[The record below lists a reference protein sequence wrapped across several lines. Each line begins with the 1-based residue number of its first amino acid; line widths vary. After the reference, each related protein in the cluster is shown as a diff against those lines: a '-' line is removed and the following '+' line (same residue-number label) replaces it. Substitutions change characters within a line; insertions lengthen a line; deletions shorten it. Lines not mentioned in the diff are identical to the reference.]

1 MCSINDR
8 LSEVVQEPTASNSS
22 TMNKGDSK
30 RPATHC
36 QAVSNRRT
44 CSTQYHLH
52 CCRYSRSERRISYGL
67 LVLCLVLSICIL
79 PTVFGSPQSSYSH
92 HSHHSHG
99 HHHQAV
105 SHGGGGG
112 GVGGSSATSAHHSGS
127 GSVPSSQQYGGSSAR
142 SSGSGGSGL
151 GVYIIRA
158 PESTI
163 APPDDEVLFEC
174 ELNLVPEQLDWRFRA
189 QGTAGQRKDYVLIQN
204 NHHGYN
210 ATIVDGRYKLRVSVS
225 ESTIGEY
232 QCVAWFGASAIASI
246 PARLTLATIGLEAE
260 GVPGRHDRVPTTM
273 RRIQPQQHFKVFPGN
288 SIIIDCGDI
297 VSNPP
302 PIWSYYKDGM
312 TIYPNVTQLQTGR
325 RLILAS
331 LTQRD
336 TGTYWC
342 SAVNSI
348 TGSEVILPQR
358 TTVTVDYVPRSA
370 PRAFTQPQNVS
381 VLPGDT
387 ALLECPGVGNPVP
400 VPAWSRA
407 NGIPL
412 NVRARI
418 QDYGLQ
424 LTNVHPEDEGQ
435 YLCRLQNGI
444 DPLLSH
450 SVWLTVLEPPRI
462 VAPPRSTLTN
472 ESDSLELECIARGSP
487 HPDIYWMINGD
498 YTKWDNLI
506 RTNGTRLII
515 QSVEKRHAGIV
526 QCFARNSVGEA
537 SEGNLLQVI
546 PKQIPGG
553 VGTTPLGSVP
563 SSPKSGGDHS
573 PKRKGGKKH
582 KNRNSFQSE
591 WSGCSGGNFSRLG
604 GPRLRPLQ
612 RGWLGR
618 RQLRAMDSSKL
629 PSGGSSLSNSF
640 RISLNHGTLEAVLN
654 SDNGECFVEMFII
667 TVDEVMIIVMIPP
680 SRPNITRLSDES
692 VMVRWSVPSSDGL
705 PIQFFKVQYRM
716 LGDPT
721 KNIAR
726 TQWMTE
732 NEDIPPYTRS
742 YEVNNLKS
750 DHLYRFRIVAVY
762 SNNDNK
768 EGAASGKFHLQ
779 RGSQLG
785 LTKNHLLAPTLTR
798 IEPVSQHA
806 VVLQWQF
813 PQHLP
818 HPIDGFYAYY
828 RPATTAGEYS
838 KATVDSS
845 TARHFKIDHLEPGTA
860 YEFKLQSFTAS
871 AASDF
876 SAILTGRTL
885 KPPTQPPTVPTV
897 IAAAEGPDG
906 SQVVPVNYLLV
917 IGCVLIVSVLI
928 VLFLCCCFS
937 RRKKRGHGADEADA
951 KVHIPV
957 DQNGFAG
964 AVSNGGPRV
973 AHHKTRTNGMN
984 GRMNIT
990 PNPLAQDGDKN
1001 RTVMELRFL
1010 PNTLVEGDQQQQ
1022 QHPAARTAPNPIEGG
1037 WRRKKR
1043 NATMDVPKQNGEPDD
1058 GGDGSDEGD
1067 DTTNQAAATVA
1078 ATATISREPATN
1090 NNHQSIPNQQQ
1101 QHHLQQQQQHIGGL
1115 SPLHHPSAATVAMNS
1130 CGIPQT
1136 QQQQQQQQQ
1145 EQLML
1150 ASMPHRRTLER
1161 TAVRPIPNGATI
1173 AYGVDPKLMLDGGQP
1188 TVVVPDCRQS
1198 SIRRTRRGSGSVPGS
1213 PRIGRGPSN
1222 EFLQQQQQQQQQQ
1235 GVTVAR
1241 SPMPMRATGMKRS
1254 AATRLGR
1261 AENMS
1266 SGSLNSIETDGA
1278 TTLSRNGSRKRR
1290 KRAFKLLYLVRRR
1303 MRKPRSVGLP
1313 QQDSEHH
1320 CHKQAFYERANG
1332 YRLIS

>member
-1 MCSINDR
+1 MEERQCGTPPRQRAGNRSTPSHHSVGRCRPRGCHRFQRIA
-8 LSEVVQEPTASNSS
+8 AS
-22 TMNKGDSK
+22 
-30 RPATHC
+30 
-36 QAVSNRRT
+36 
-44 CSTQYHLH
+44 
-52 CCRYSRSERRISYGL
+52 
-67 LVLCLVLSICIL
+67 LVLCLALSSQL
-79 PTVFGSPQSSYSH
+79 FPPTVASPFPQSSNGATH
-92 HSHHSHG
+92 HTHHHNHHQ
-99 HHHQAV
+99 HHHQQSVQHTQV
-105 SHGGGGG
+105 SGASGSSGHQHGGG
-112 GVGGSSATSAHHSGS
+112 SSS
-127 GSVPSSQQYGGSSAR
+127 R
-142 SSGSGGSGL
+142 SSGGSGSGL
-151 GVYIIRA
+151 GVYMIRS

-163 APPDDEVLFEC
+163 APADDEVLFEC
-174 ELNLVPEQLDWRFRA
+174 ELNLVPERLDWRFRA
-189 QGTAGQRKDYVLIQN
+189 QGTPGVRKDYVYIGKNQA
-204 NHHGYN
+204 GYN
-210 ATIVDGRYKLRVSVS
+210 VSTVDSRYKLRVSVS
-225 ESTIGEY
+225 GATIGEY

-246 PARLTLATIGLEAE
+246 PARLTLATIGLEADQPPAT
-260 GVPGRHDRVPTTM
+260 GGGRHDRVPTMM
-273 RRIQPQQHFKVFPGN
+273 RRVLPPMPQQQHFKVFPGN

-302 PIWSYYKDGM
+302 PIWSYYKDGI
-312 TIYPNVTQLQTGR
+312 TIYPNVTQIQTGR
-325 RLILAS
+325 RLILPT

-336 TGTYWC
+336 SGTYWC

-348 TGSEVILPQR
+348 TGSEVILPQK
-358 TTVTVDYVPRSA
+358 TTIDVDYVARSA

-381 VLPGDT
+381 VQPGDT
-387 ALLECPGVGNPVP
+387 ALLECPGVANPVP
-400 VPAWSRA
+400 IPSWTRA

-412 NVRARI
+412 NSRARI

-424 LTNVHPEDEGQ
+424 ISNVHPEDEGQ

-444 DPLLSH
+444 EPPLMH
-450 SVWLTVLEPPRI
+450 SVWLTVQEPPRI
-462 VAPPRSTLTN
+462 IAPPRSTLTN
-472 ESDSLELECIARGSP
+472 ESDSLELECVARGSP
-487 HPDIYWMINGD
+487 RPDIYWMLNGD
-498 YTKWDNLI
+498 YAKWDSLI
-506 RTNGTRLII
+506 RANGTRMII

-526 QCFARNSVGEA
+526 QCFARNEVGEA

-553 VGTTPLGSVP
+553 TGTVPLGSVP
-563 SSPKSGGDHS
+563 SGAKVGGDHS
-573 PKRKGGKKH
+573 AKRKGGKKH
-582 KNRNSFQSE
+582 KH
-591 WSGCSGGNFSRLG
+591 L
-604 GPRLRPLQ
+604 
-612 RGWLGR
+612 
-618 RQLRAMDSSKL
+618 
-629 PSGGSSLSNSF
+629 
-640 RISLNHGTLEAVLN
+640 
-654 SDNGECFVEMFII
+654 
-667 TVDEVMIIVMIPP
+667 VMIPP

-798 IEPVSQHA
+798 IESMSQHA
-806 VVLQWQF
+806 VVLHWQF
-813 PQHLP
+813 PLHLP

-845 TARHFKIDHLEPGTA
+845 TARHFKVDHLEPGTA

-885 KPPTQPPTVPTV
+885 KPPTPPPTVPTV
-897 IAAAEGPDG
+897 IAAAEGADG
-906 SQVVPVNYLLV
+906 SQVMPANYLLV
-917 IGCVLIVSVLI
+917 IGCVIIVSVLV
-928 VLFLCCCFS
+928 VLLLCCCFN
-937 RRKKRGHGADEADA
+937 RRKKRGHAADETDA

-973 AHHKTRTNGMN
+973 HHKTRANGIN

-1010 PNTLVEGDQQQQ
+1010 PNTLVEGD
-1022 QHPAARTAPNPIEGG
+1022 PAATAIPGRPEGG
-1037 WRRKKR
+1037 WRRQKKQPPTSTGEQQ
-1043 NATMDVPKQNGEPDD
+1043 ATEESAPPEGT
-1058 GGDGSDEGD
+1058 DGSDGSSEGD
-1067 DTTNQAAATVA
+1067 GDGGVATNVTG
-1078 ATATISREPATN
+1078 TNN

-1101 QHHLQQQQQHIGGL
+1101 HHLQQQQQQQLHLPSGGL
-1115 SPLHHPSAATVAMNS
+1115 PPMHHPGTAAMNS
-1130 CGIPQT
+1130 CGVPTIGGPT
-1136 QQQQQQQQQ
+1136 ATIQQQQQQQQ
-1145 EQLML
+1145 EQMML

-1161 TAVRPIPNGATI
+1161 SVRTIPNG
-1173 AYGVDPKLMLDGGQP
+1173 GSGGGTP
-1188 TVVVPDCRQS
+1188 TMMHETGGGGGEMPMGGHPPGRNS

-1213 PRIGRGPSN
+1213 PRIGRGPSS
-1222 EFLQQQQQQQQQQ
+1222 EFLQQQQQQQPA
-1235 GVTVAR
+1235 GVTVVAR
-1241 SPMPMRATGMKRS
+1241 SPMPMRAASGVKRN
-1254 AATRLGR
+1254 AAARLGR

-1266 SGSLNSIETDGA
+1266 SGSLNSIE
-1278 TTLSRNGSRKRR
+1278 
-1290 KRAFKLLYLVRRR
+1290 V
-1303 MRKPRSVGLP
+1303 
-1313 QQDSEHH
+1313 
-1320 CHKQAFYERANG
+1320 
-1332 YRLIS
+1332 

>member
-1 MCSINDR
+1 MCSANDR
-8 LSEVVQEPTASNSS
+8 LSDTATQPPAAPLSS
-22 TMNKGDSK
+22 TMYPQASK
-30 RPATHC
+30 RPPAARRPLVSSRRRSCRTQQHLPHC
-36 QAVSNRRT
+36 HR
-44 CSTQYHLH
+44 CS
-52 CCRYSRSERRISYGL
+52 RWSDRRISHSL
-67 LVLCLVLSICIL
+67 LGLCLLLTVCIL
-79 PTVFGSPQSSYSH
+79 PTVFGSPQSSHSH

-99 HHHQAV
+99 HHHQTAPA
-105 SHGGGGG
+105 HGGG
-112 GVGGSSATSAHHSGS
+112 TS
-127 GSVPSSQQYGGSSAR
+127 GSVAPSSQQYSGGSSGR
-142 SSGSGGSGL
+142 SSGGSGL
-151 GVYIIRA
+151 GLYIIRA

-163 APPDDEVLFEC
+163 APADDEVLFEC
-174 ELNLVPEQLDWRFRA
+174 ELNLMPEQLDWRFRA
-189 QGTAGQRKDYVLIQN
+189 QGTAGQRKDYVLIQS

-210 ATIVDGRYKLRVSVS
+210 ATVVDGRYKLRVSVS

-260 GVPGRHDRVPTTM
+260 ATGVPGRHDRVPTTM

-331 LTQRD
+331 LAQRD

-400 VPAWSRA
+400 IPAWTRA

-424 LTNVHPEDEGQ
+424 LSNVHPEDAGQ

-444 DPLLSH
+444 DPPLLH

-498 YTKWDNLI
+498 YTEWDGLI

-526 QCFARNSVGEA
+526 QCFARNAVGEA

-553 VGTTPLGSVP
+553 IGTTPLGSVP
-563 SSPKSGGDHS
+563 SSPKAGGGGGGGGAGGDHS

-582 KNRNSFQSE
+582 KN
-591 WSGCSGGNFSRLG
+591 L
-604 GPRLRPLQ
+604 
-612 RGWLGR
+612 
-618 RQLRAMDSSKL
+618 
-629 PSGGSSLSNSF
+629 
-640 RISLNHGTLEAVLN
+640 
-654 SDNGECFVEMFII
+654 
-667 TVDEVMIIVMIPP
+667 VMIPP

-885 KPPTQPPTVPTV
+885 KPPTPPPTVPTV

-917 IGCVLIVSVLI
+917 IGCVLIVSVLL

-937 RRKKRGHGADEADA
+937 RRKKRGHGADEPDA

-964 AVSNGGPRV
+964 AVSNGGPRGPPP
-973 AHHKTRTNGMN
+973 HHKTRTNGMN

-990 PNPLAQDGDKN
+990 PNPLAQDGDK
-1001 RTVMELRFL
+1001 
-1010 PNTLVEGDQQQQ
+1010 
-1022 QHPAARTAPNPIEGG
+1022 
-1037 WRRKKR
+1037 
-1043 NATMDVPKQNGEPDD
+1043 
-1058 GGDGSDEGD
+1058 
-1067 DTTNQAAATVA
+1067 
-1078 ATATISREPATN
+1078 
-1090 NNHQSIPNQQQ
+1090 Q
-1101 QHHLQQQQQHIGGL
+1101 QHHLQQQHIGGL
-1115 SPLHHPSAATVAMNS
+1115 PPLHHPSAATVAMNS
-1130 CGIPQT
+1130 CGIPQA
-1136 QQQQQQQQQ
+1136 QQQQQHQHQQQQQ

-1161 TAVRPIPNGATI
+1161 TAVRPIPNGATM
-1173 AYGVDPKLMLDGGQP
+1173 AYGVDPKLLLDGGQP
-1188 TVVVPDCRQS
+1188 PVDCRQS

-1213 PRIGRGPSN
+1213 PRIGRGPSS
-1222 EFLQQQQQQQQQQ
+1222 EFLQQQQQQQ

-1241 SPMPMRATGMKRS
+1241 SPMPMRAAGMKRPG
-1254 AATRLGR
+1254 ATRLGR

-1266 SGSLNSIETDGA
+1266 SGSLNSIE
-1278 TTLSRNGSRKRR
+1278 
-1290 KRAFKLLYLVRRR
+1290 V
-1303 MRKPRSVGLP
+1303 
-1313 QQDSEHH
+1313 
-1320 CHKQAFYERANG
+1320 
-1332 YRLIS
+1332 

>member
-1 MCSINDR
+1 MCSANDR
-8 LSEVVQEPTASNSS
+8 LSDTATHPPAAPLSS
-22 TMNKGDSK
+22 TMYTQASK
-30 RPATHC
+30 RPPAARRPLVSSRRRSCRTQQHLPHC
-36 QAVSNRRT
+36 HR
-44 CSTQYHLH
+44 CS
-52 CCRYSRSERRISYGL
+52 RWSDRRISHSL
-67 LVLCLVLSICIL
+67 LGLCLLLTVCIL
-79 PTVFGSPQSSYSH
+79 PTVFGSPQSSHSH

-99 HHHQAV
+99 HHHQTAPA
-105 SHGGGGG
+105 HGGG
-112 GVGGSSATSAHHSGS
+112 TS
-127 GSVPSSQQYGGSSAR
+127 GSVPPSSQQYSGGSSGR
-142 SSGSGGSGL
+142 SSGGSGL
-151 GVYIIRA
+151 GLYIIRA

-163 APPDDEVLFEC
+163 APADDEVLFEC
-174 ELNLVPEQLDWRFRA
+174 ELNLMPEQLDWRFRA
-189 QGTAGQRKDYVLIQN
+189 QGTAGQRKDYVLIQS

-210 ATIVDGRYKLRVSVS
+210 ATVVDGRYKLRVSVS

-260 GVPGRHDRVPTTM
+260 ATGVPGRHDRVPTTM

-331 LTQRD
+331 LAQRD

-400 VPAWSRA
+400 VPAWTRA

-424 LTNVHPEDEGQ
+424 LSNVHPEDAGQ

-444 DPLLSH
+444 DPPLLH

-498 YTKWDNLI
+498 YTEWDGLI

-526 QCFARNSVGEA
+526 QCFARNAVGEA

-553 VGTTPLGSVP
+553 IGTTPLGSVP
-563 SSPKSGGDHS
+563 SSPKAGGGGGGGGAGGDHS

-582 KNRNSFQSE
+582 KN
-591 WSGCSGGNFSRLG
+591 L
-604 GPRLRPLQ
+604 
-612 RGWLGR
+612 
-618 RQLRAMDSSKL
+618 
-629 PSGGSSLSNSF
+629 
-640 RISLNHGTLEAVLN
+640 
-654 SDNGECFVEMFII
+654 
-667 TVDEVMIIVMIPP
+667 VMIPP

-885 KPPTQPPTVPTV
+885 KPPTPPPTVPTV

-917 IGCVLIVSVLI
+917 IGCVLIVSVLL

-937 RRKKRGHGADEADA
+937 RRKKRGHGADEPDA

-964 AVSNGGPRV
+964 AVSNGGPRGPPPP
-973 AHHKTRTNGMN
+973 HHKTRTNGMN

-990 PNPLAQDGDKN
+990 PNPLAQDGDKV
-1001 RTVMELRFL
+1001 T
-1010 PNTLVEGDQQQQ
+1010 
-1022 QHPAARTAPNPIEGG
+1022 
-1037 WRRKKR
+1037 
-1043 NATMDVPKQNGEPDD
+1043 
-1058 GGDGSDEGD
+1058 
-1067 DTTNQAAATVA
+1067 
-1078 ATATISREPATN
+1078 
-1090 NNHQSIPNQQQ
+1090 Q
-1101 QHHLQQQQQHIGGL
+1101 QHHLQQQHIGGL
-1115 SPLHHPSAATVAMNS
+1115 PPLHHPSAATVAMNS
-1130 CGIPQT
+1130 CGIPQA
-1136 QQQQQQQQQ
+1136 QQQQHQQQQQQQ

-1161 TAVRPIPNGATI
+1161 TAVRPIPNGATM
-1173 AYGVDPKLMLDGGQP
+1173 AYGVDPKLVLDGGQP
-1188 TVVVPDCRQS
+1188 PVDCRQS

-1213 PRIGRGPSN
+1213 PRIGRGPSS
-1222 EFLQQQQQQQQQQ
+1222 EFLQQQQQQQQQ

-1241 SPMPMRATGMKRS
+1241 SPMPMRAAGMKRPG
-1254 AATRLGR
+1254 ATRLGR

-1266 SGSLNSIETDGA
+1266 SGSLNSIE
-1278 TTLSRNGSRKRR
+1278 
-1290 KRAFKLLYLVRRR
+1290 V
-1303 MRKPRSVGLP
+1303 
-1313 QQDSEHH
+1313 
-1320 CHKQAFYERANG
+1320 
-1332 YRLIS
+1332 

>member
-1 MCSINDR
+1 MCSTNDR
-8 LSEVVQEPTASNSS
+8 LSEATQQPSAIMAAEE
-22 TMNKGDSK
+22 SK
-30 RPATHC
+30 RHLIHRHPG
-36 QAVSNRRT
+36 SNRRS
-44 CSTQYHLH
+44 CSTQPHLPVP
-52 CCRYSRSERRISYGL
+52 CRYSCAARRISYGV
-67 LVLCLVLSICIL
+67 LVLCLALTICYL
-79 PTVFGSPQSSYSH
+79 PTVSSSPQSSYSH
-92 HSHHSHG
+92 HSHHPHG
-99 HHHQAV
+99 HHHQAAAS
-105 SHGGGGG
+105 SHGN
-112 GVGGSSATSAHHSGS
+112 THHSGS
-127 GSVPSSQQYGGSSAR
+127 GSSSSSHQYGSSSGR
-142 SSGSGGSGL
+142 SSGGNSGASGL

-163 APPDDEVLFEC
+163 APADDEVLFEC
-174 ELNLVPEQLDWRFRA
+174 ELNLLPEQLDWRFRA
-189 QGTAGQRKDYVLIQN
+189 QGTAGLRKDYVIIQN

-210 ATIVDGRYKLRVSVS
+210 ASIVDGRYKLRVSVS

-273 RRIQPQQHFKVFPGN
+273 RRIQPQQHFKVYPGN
-288 SIIIDCGDI
+288 SIIIDCGEI

-325 RLILAS
+325 RLILPS
-331 LTQRD
+331 LAQHD

-358 TTVTVDYVPRSA
+358 TTVTVVDYVPRSA

-381 VLPGDT
+381 VLPGET
-387 ALLECPGVGNPVP
+387 VLLECPGVGNPVP
-400 VPAWSRA
+400 VPAWTRA
-407 NGIPL
+407 NGSSL
-412 NVRARI
+412 NGRARI
-418 QDYGLQ
+418 LDYGLQ
-424 LTNVHPEDEGQ
+424 LSNVERSDKGQ

-444 DPLLSH
+444 DPPLIH

-462 VAPPRSTLTN
+462 VIPPRSTLTN
-472 ESDSLELECIARGSP
+472 ESDSLELECIAQGSP

-498 YTKWDNLI
+498 YSTWDSVI

-515 QSVEKRHAGIV
+515 PSVEKRHAGIV

-563 SSPKSGGDHS
+563 SSPKAGGDHS
-573 PKRKGGKKH
+573 TKRKGGKKH
-582 KNRNSFQSE
+582 KN
-591 WSGCSGGNFSRLG
+591 L
-604 GPRLRPLQ
+604 
-612 RGWLGR
+612 
-618 RQLRAMDSSKL
+618 
-629 PSGGSSLSNSF
+629 
-640 RISLNHGTLEAVLN
+640 
-654 SDNGECFVEMFII
+654 
-667 TVDEVMIIVMIPP
+667 VMIPP
-680 SRPNITRLSDES
+680 SRPNITRLTDES

-705 PIQFFKVQYRM
+705 PIQFLKVQYRM
-716 LGDPT
+716 LGDPA

-742 YEVNNLKS
+742 YEVNNLKA

-806 VVLQWQF
+806 VVLHWQF

-838 KATVDSS
+838 KATVDGS

-885 KPPTQPPTVPTV
+885 KPPTPPPTVPTV

-937 RRKKRGHGADEADA
+937 RRKKRGHGADETDA

-973 AHHKTRTNGMN
+973 PHHKTRTNGMN

-1010 PNTLVEGDQQQQ
+1010 PNTLVEGDQQQPPAQ
-1022 QHPAARTAPNPIEGG
+1022 QQQQPIEGG

-1043 NATMDVPKQNGEPDD
+1043 NATVDVPKNVEANE
-1058 GGDGSDEGD
+1058 GDGSDEGD
-1067 DTTNQAAATVA
+1067 DTNPTPT
-1078 ATATISREPATN
+1078 TLSREPATN

-1101 QHHLQQQQQHIGGL
+1101 QHHLQQQQHIGAAL
-1115 SPLHHPSAATVAMNS
+1115 PPLHHPSAATVAMNS
-1130 CGIPQT
+1130 CGIPQ
-1136 QQQQQQQQQ
+1136 QQQQQQ
-1145 EQLML
+1145 EQMML

-1173 AYGVDPKLMLDGGQP
+1173 AYGIDPKLMLDGQAA
-1188 TVVVPDCRQS
+1188 PDCRQS

-1213 PRIGRGPSN
+1213 PRIGRGPSS
-1222 EFLQQQQQQQQQQ
+1222 EFLQQQQQQQS

-1241 SPMPMRATGMKRS
+1241 SPMPMRAAGMKRS
-1254 AATRLGR
+1254 AAAATRLGR

-1266 SGSLNSIETDGA
+1266 SGSLNSIE
-1278 TTLSRNGSRKRR
+1278 
-1290 KRAFKLLYLVRRR
+1290 V
-1303 MRKPRSVGLP
+1303 
-1313 QQDSEHH
+1313 
-1320 CHKQAFYERANG
+1320 
-1332 YRLIS
+1332 

>member
-1 MCSINDR
+1 MCSANDR
-8 LSEVVQEPTASNSS
+8 LSDTATQPSAAPLSS
-22 TMNKGDSK
+22 TMYTQASK
-30 RPATHC
+30 RPPA
-36 QAVSNRRT
+36 ARRPLVSSRRRT
-44 CSTQYHLH
+44 CRTQQQLPH
-52 CCRYSRSERRISYGL
+52 CHRCSRWSDRRISHSLLGL
-67 LVLCLVLSICIL
+67 LCLLLTVCIL

-99 HHHQAV
+99 HHHQTAPA
-105 SHGGGGG
+105 HGGG
-112 GVGGSSATSAHHSGS
+112 TSGS
-127 GSVPSSQQYGGSSAR
+127 GSVPPSSQQYSGGSSAR
-142 SSGSGGSGL
+142 SSGGSGL
-151 GVYIIRA
+151 GLYIIRA

-163 APPDDEVLFEC
+163 APADDEVLFEC
-174 ELNLVPEQLDWRFRA
+174 ELNLMPEQLDWRFRA
-189 QGTAGQRKDYVLIQN
+189 QGTAGQRKDYVLIQS

-210 ATIVDGRYKLRVSVS
+210 ATVVDGRYKLRVSVS

-260 GVPGRHDRVPTTM
+260 APGVPGRHDRVPTTM

-331 LTQRD
+331 LAQRD

-400 VPAWSRA
+400 VPAWTRA

-424 LTNVHPEDEGQ
+424 LSNVHPEDAGQ

-444 DPLLSH
+444 DPPLLH

-498 YTKWDNLI
+498 YTEWDGLI

-526 QCFARNSVGEA
+526 QCFARNAVGEA

-563 SSPKSGGDHS
+563 SSPKAGGGGGGGGAGGDHS

-582 KNRNSFQSE
+582 KN
-591 WSGCSGGNFSRLG
+591 L
-604 GPRLRPLQ
+604 
-612 RGWLGR
+612 
-618 RQLRAMDSSKL
+618 
-629 PSGGSSLSNSF
+629 
-640 RISLNHGTLEAVLN
+640 
-654 SDNGECFVEMFII
+654 
-667 TVDEVMIIVMIPP
+667 VMIPP

-885 KPPTQPPTVPTV
+885 KPPTPPPTVPTV

-917 IGCVLIVSVLI
+917 IGCVLIVSVLL

-937 RRKKRGHGADEADA
+937 RRKKRGHGADEPDA

-964 AVSNGGPRV
+964 AVSNGGPRGPPP
-973 AHHKTRTNGMN
+973 HHKTRTNGMN

-990 PNPLAQDGDKN
+990 PNPLAQDGDK
-1001 RTVMELRFL
+1001 
-1010 PNTLVEGDQQQQ
+1010 
-1022 QHPAARTAPNPIEGG
+1022 
-1037 WRRKKR
+1037 
-1043 NATMDVPKQNGEPDD
+1043 
-1058 GGDGSDEGD
+1058 
-1067 DTTNQAAATVA
+1067 
-1078 ATATISREPATN
+1078 
-1090 NNHQSIPNQQQ
+1090 Q
-1101 QHHLQQQQQHIGGL
+1101 QHHLQQQHIGGL
-1115 SPLHHPSAATVAMNS
+1115 PPLHHPSAATVAMNS
-1130 CGIPQT
+1130 CGIPQAH
-1136 QQQQQQQQQ
+1136 QQQQQQQQQHQQQQQ

-1161 TAVRPIPNGATI
+1161 TAVRPIPNGATM
-1173 AYGVDPKLMLDGGQP
+1173 AYGVDPKLLLDGGQP
-1188 TVVVPDCRQS
+1188 TVDCRQS

-1213 PRIGRGPSN
+1213 PRIGRGPSS
-1222 EFLQQQQQQQQQQ
+1222 EFLQQQQQQQQ

-1241 SPMPMRATGMKRS
+1241 SPMPMRAAGMKRS

-1266 SGSLNSIETDGA
+1266 SGSLNSIE
-1278 TTLSRNGSRKRR
+1278 
-1290 KRAFKLLYLVRRR
+1290 V
-1303 MRKPRSVGLP
+1303 
-1313 QQDSEHH
+1313 
-1320 CHKQAFYERANG
+1320 
-1332 YRLIS
+1332 

>member
-1 MCSINDR
+1 MYT
-8 LSEVVQEPTASNSS
+8 QA
-22 TMNKGDSK
+22 SK
-30 RPATHC
+30 RPPAARRPLVSSRRRSCRTQQHLPHC
-36 QAVSNRRT
+36 HR
-44 CSTQYHLH
+44 CS
-52 CCRYSRSERRISYGL
+52 RWSDRRISHSL
-67 LVLCLVLSICIL
+67 LGLCLLLTVCIL
-79 PTVFGSPQSSYSH
+79 PTVFGSPQSSHSH

-99 HHHQAV
+99 HHHQTAPA
-105 SHGGGGG
+105 HGGG
-112 GVGGSSATSAHHSGS
+112 TS
-127 GSVPSSQQYGGSSAR
+127 GSVPPSSQQYSGGSAGR
-142 SSGSGGSGL
+142 SSGGSGL
-151 GVYIIRA
+151 GLYIIRA

-163 APPDDEVLFEC
+163 APADDEVLFEC
-174 ELNLVPEQLDWRFRA
+174 ELNLMPEQLDWRFRA
-189 QGTAGQRKDYVLIQN
+189 QGTAGQRKDYVLIQS

-210 ATIVDGRYKLRVSVS
+210 ATVVDGRYKLRVSVS

-260 GVPGRHDRVPTTM
+260 ATGVPGRHDRVPTTM

-331 LTQRD
+331 LAQRD

-400 VPAWSRA
+400 VPAWTRA

-424 LTNVHPEDEGQ
+424 LSNVHPEDAGQ

-444 DPLLSH
+444 DPPLLH

-498 YTKWDNLI
+498 YTEWDGLI

-526 QCFARNSVGEA
+526 QCFARNAVGEA

-553 VGTTPLGSVP
+553 IGTTPLGSVP
-563 SSPKSGGDHS
+563 SSPKAGGGGGGGGAGGDHS

-582 KNRNSFQSE
+582 KNLAGDGQLEAAFRRFQPVELVHDQLEAIVREGLSDLVE
-591 WSGCSGGNFSRLG
+591 
-604 GPRLRPLQ
+604 RPF
-612 RGWLGR
+612 GH
-618 RQLRAMDSSKL
+618 RAVD
-629 PSGGSSLSNSF
+629 
-640 RISLNHGTLEAVLN
+640 GTLEAVL
-654 SDNGECFVEMFII
+654 DADDGERFVKVFVVA
-667 TVDEVMIIVMIPP
+667 VDEVGVGVVMIPP

-885 KPPTQPPTVPTV
+885 KPPTPPPTVPTV

-917 IGCVLIVSVLI
+917 IGCVLIVSVLL

-937 RRKKRGHGADEADA
+937 RRKKRGHGADEPDA

-964 AVSNGGPRV
+964 AVSNGGPRGPPP
-973 AHHKTRTNGMN
+973 HHKTRTNGMN

-990 PNPLAQDGDKN
+990 PNPLAQDGDKVTN

-1010 PNTLVEGDQQQQ
+1010 PNTLVEGDAGLAR
-1022 QHPAARTAPNPIEGG
+1022 AAGTATANPIEGG

-1043 NATMDVPKQNGEPDD
+1043 NAALDAVPKQGDEPAD
-1058 GGDGSDEGD
+1058 GGGRTGDGSDEGD
-1067 DTTNQAAATVA
+1067 ETTDPAGVAAATL
-1078 ATATISREPATN
+1078 SHEPATN

-1101 QHHLQQQQQHIGGL
+1101 QHHLQQQHIGGL
-1115 SPLHHPSAATVAMNS
+1115 PPLHHPSAATVAMNS
-1130 CGIPQT
+1130 CGIPQA
-1136 QQQQQQQQQ
+1136 QQQQHQQQQQQQQ

-1161 TAVRPIPNGATI
+1161 TAVRPIPNGATM
-1173 AYGVDPKLMLDGGQP
+1173 AYGVDPKLVLDGGQP
-1188 TVVVPDCRQS
+1188 PVDCRQS

-1213 PRIGRGPSN
+1213 PRIGRGPSS
-1222 EFLQQQQQQQQQQ
+1222 EFLQQQQQQQQQ

-1241 SPMPMRATGMKRS
+1241 SPMPMRAAGMKRPG
-1254 AATRLGR
+1254 ATRLGR

-1266 SGSLNSIETDGA
+1266 SGSLNSIE
-1278 TTLSRNGSRKRR
+1278 
-1290 KRAFKLLYLVRRR
+1290 V
-1303 MRKPRSVGLP
+1303 
-1313 QQDSEHH
+1313 
-1320 CHKQAFYERANG
+1320 
-1332 YRLIS
+1332 

>member
-1 MCSINDR
+1 MCSANDR
-8 LSEVVQEPTASNSS
+8 LSDTATHPPAAPLSS
-22 TMNKGDSK
+22 TMYTQASK
-30 RPATHC
+30 RPPAARRPLVSSRRRSCRTQQHLPHC
-36 QAVSNRRT
+36 HR
-44 CSTQYHLH
+44 CS
-52 CCRYSRSERRISYGL
+52 RWSDRRISHSL
-67 LVLCLVLSICIL
+67 LGLCLLLTVCIL
-79 PTVFGSPQSSYSH
+79 PTVFGSPQSSHSH

-99 HHHQAV
+99 HHHQTAPA
-105 SHGGGGG
+105 HGGG
-112 GVGGSSATSAHHSGS
+112 TS
-127 GSVPSSQQYGGSSAR
+127 GSVPPSSQQYSGGSSGR
-142 SSGSGGSGL
+142 SSGGSGL
-151 GVYIIRA
+151 GLYIIRA

-163 APPDDEVLFEC
+163 APADDEVLFEC
-174 ELNLVPEQLDWRFRA
+174 ELNLMPEQLDWRFRA
-189 QGTAGQRKDYVLIQN
+189 QGTAGQRKDYVLIQS

-210 ATIVDGRYKLRVSVS
+210 ATVVDGRYKLRVSVS

-260 GVPGRHDRVPTTM
+260 ATGVPGRHDRVPTTM

-331 LTQRD
+331 LAQRD

-400 VPAWSRA
+400 VPAWTRA

-424 LTNVHPEDEGQ
+424 LSNVHPEDAGQ

-444 DPLLSH
+444 DPPLLH

-498 YTKWDNLI
+498 YTEWDGLI

-526 QCFARNSVGEA
+526 QCFARNAVGEA

-553 VGTTPLGSVP
+553 IGTTPLGSVP
-563 SSPKSGGDHS
+563 SSPKAGGGGGGGGAGGDHS

-582 KNRNSFQSE
+582 KN
-591 WSGCSGGNFSRLG
+591 L
-604 GPRLRPLQ
+604 
-612 RGWLGR
+612 
-618 RQLRAMDSSKL
+618 
-629 PSGGSSLSNSF
+629 
-640 RISLNHGTLEAVLN
+640 
-654 SDNGECFVEMFII
+654 
-667 TVDEVMIIVMIPP
+667 VMIPP

-885 KPPTQPPTVPTV
+885 KPPTPPPTVPTV

-917 IGCVLIVSVLI
+917 IGCVLIVSVLL

-937 RRKKRGHGADEADA
+937 RRKKRGHGADEPDA

-964 AVSNGGPRV
+964 AVSNGGPRGPPPP
-973 AHHKTRTNGMN
+973 HHKTRTNGMN

-1010 PNTLVEGDQQQQ
+1010 PNTLVEGDAGLAR
-1022 QHPAARTAPNPIEGG
+1022 AAGTATANPIEGG

-1043 NATMDVPKQNGEPDD
+1043 NAALDAVPKQGDEPAD
-1058 GGDGSDEGD
+1058 GGGRTGDGSDEGD
-1067 DTTNQAAATVA
+1067 ETTDPAGVAAATL
-1078 ATATISREPATN
+1078 SHEPATN

-1101 QHHLQQQQQHIGGL
+1101 QHHLQQQHIGGL
-1115 SPLHHPSAATVAMNS
+1115 PPLHHPSAATVAMNS
-1130 CGIPQT
+1130 CGIPQA
-1136 QQQQQQQQQ
+1136 QQQQHQQQQQQQ

-1161 TAVRPIPNGATI
+1161 TAVRPIPNGATM
-1173 AYGVDPKLMLDGGQP
+1173 AYGVDPKLVLDGGQP
-1188 TVVVPDCRQS
+1188 PVDCRQS

-1213 PRIGRGPSN
+1213 PRIGRGPSS
-1222 EFLQQQQQQQQQQ
+1222 EFLQQQQQQQQQ

-1241 SPMPMRATGMKRS
+1241 SPMPMRAAGMKRPG
-1254 AATRLGR
+1254 ATRLGR

-1266 SGSLNSIETDGA
+1266 SGSLNSIE
-1278 TTLSRNGSRKRR
+1278 
-1290 KRAFKLLYLVRRR
+1290 V
-1303 MRKPRSVGLP
+1303 
-1313 QQDSEHH
+1313 
-1320 CHKQAFYERANG
+1320 
-1332 YRLIS
+1332 

>member
-1 MCSINDR
+1 
-8 LSEVVQEPTASNSS
+8 SS
-22 TMNKGDSK
+22 
-30 RPATHC
+30 H
-36 QAVSNRRT
+36 
-44 CSTQYHLH
+44 
-52 CCRYSRSERRISYGL
+52 
-67 LVLCLVLSICIL
+67 
-79 PTVFGSPQSSYSH
+79 SH

-99 HHHQAV
+99 HHHQTAPA
-105 SHGGGGG
+105 HGGG
-112 GVGGSSATSAHHSGS
+112 TSGS
-127 GSVPSSQQYGGSSAR
+127 GSVAPSSQQYSGGSSGR
-142 SSGSGGSGL
+142 SSGGSGL
-151 GVYIIRA
+151 GLYIIRA

-163 APPDDEVLFEC
+163 APADDEVLFEC
-174 ELNLVPEQLDWRFRA
+174 ELNLMPEQLDWRFRA
-189 QGTAGQRKDYVLIQN
+189 QGTAGQRKDYVLIQS

-210 ATIVDGRYKLRVSVS
+210 ATVVDGRYKLRVSVS

-260 GVPGRHDRVPTTM
+260 ATGVPGRHDRVPTTM
-273 RRIQPQQHFKVFPGN
+273 RRIQPQQHFK
-288 SIIIDCGDI
+288 
-297 VSNPP
+297 
-302 PIWSYYKDGM
+302 
-312 TIYPNVTQLQTGR
+312 
-325 RLILAS
+325 
-331 LTQRD
+331 RD

-400 VPAWSRA
+400 VPAWTRA

-424 LTNVHPEDEGQ
+424 LSNVHPEDAGQ

-444 DPLLSH
+444 DPPLLH

-472 ESDSLELECIARGSP
+472 ESDSVLELECIARGSP

-498 YTKWDNLI
+498 YTEWDGLI

-526 QCFARNSVGEA
+526 QCFARNAVGEA

-553 VGTTPLGSVP
+553 IGTTPLGSAAVA
-563 SSPKSGGDHS
+563 GDGQLEATF
-573 PKRKGGKKH
+573 R
-582 KNRNSFQSE
+582 RFQPVELVHDQLEAIVREGLSDLVE
-591 WSGCSGGNFSRLG
+591 
-604 GPRLRPLQ
+604 RPF
-612 RGWLGR
+612 GH
-618 RQLRAMDSSKL
+618 RAVD
-629 PSGGSSLSNSF
+629 
-640 RISLNHGTLEAVLN
+640 GTLEAVL
-654 SDNGECFVEMFII
+654 DADDGERLVKVFVVA
-667 TVDEVMIIVMIPP
+667 VDEVGVGVVMIPP

-885 KPPTQPPTVPTV
+885 KPPTPPPTVPTV

-917 IGCVLIVSVLI
+917 IGCVLIVSVLL

-937 RRKKRGHGADEADA
+937 RRKKRGHGADEPDA

-964 AVSNGGPRV
+964 AVSNGGPRGPPP
-973 AHHKTRTNGMN
+973 HHKTRTNGMN

-990 PNPLAQDGDKN
+990 PNPLAQDGDKVTN

-1010 PNTLVEGDQQQQ
+1010 PNTLVEGDAGLAR
-1022 QHPAARTAPNPIEGG
+1022 AATATANPIEGG

-1043 NATMDVPKQNGEPDD
+1043 NAALDAAPKQGDEPAD
-1058 GGDGSDEGD
+1058 GGGRTGDGSDEGD
-1067 DTTNQAAATVA
+1067 ETTTGVAAAA
-1078 ATATISREPATN
+1078 APMSHEPATN

-1101 QHHLQQQQQHIGGL
+1101 QHHLQQQHIGGL
-1115 SPLHHPSAATVAMNS
+1115 PPLHHPSAATVAMNS
-1130 CGIPQT
+1130 CGIPQA
-1136 QQQQQQQQQ
+1136 QQQQQQQHQQQQQQQ

-1161 TAVRPIPNGATI
+1161 TAVRPIPNGATM
-1173 AYGVDPKLMLDGGQP
+1173 AYGVDPKLLLDGGQP
-1188 TVVVPDCRQS
+1188 PVDCRQS

-1213 PRIGRGPSN
+1213 PRIGRGPSS
-1222 EFLQQQQQQQQQQ
+1222 EFLQQQQQQQQ

-1241 SPMPMRATGMKRS
+1241 SPMPMRAAGMKRS

-1266 SGSLNSIETDGA
+1266 SGSLNSIE
-1278 TTLSRNGSRKRR
+1278 RR
-1290 KRAFKLLYLVRRR
+1290 SKRAFKLLYLVRRR
-1303 MRKPRSVGLP
+1303 HARKPRQLP
-1313 QQDSEHH
+1313 QQDVEHH
-1320 CHKQAFYERANG
+1320 CQKQAFYERANG

>member
-1 MCSINDR
+1 MCSANDR
-8 LSEVVQEPTASNSS
+8 LSDTATHPPAAPLSS
-22 TMNKGDSK
+22 TMYTQASK
-30 RPATHC
+30 RPPAARRPLVSSRRRSCRTQQHLPHC
-36 QAVSNRRT
+36 HR
-44 CSTQYHLH
+44 CS
-52 CCRYSRSERRISYGL
+52 RWSDRRISHSL
-67 LVLCLVLSICIL
+67 LGLCLLLTVCIL
-79 PTVFGSPQSSYSH
+79 PTVFGSPQSSHSH

-99 HHHQAV
+99 HHHQTAPA
-105 SHGGGGG
+105 HGGG
-112 GVGGSSATSAHHSGS
+112 TS
-127 GSVPSSQQYGGSSAR
+127 GSVPPSSQQYSGGSAGR
-142 SSGSGGSGL
+142 SSGGSGL
-151 GVYIIRA
+151 GLYIIRA

-163 APPDDEVLFEC
+163 APADDEVLFEC
-174 ELNLVPEQLDWRFRA
+174 ELNLMPEQLDWRFRA
-189 QGTAGQRKDYVLIQN
+189 QGTAGQRKDYVLIQS

-210 ATIVDGRYKLRVSVS
+210 ATVVDGRYKLRVSVS

-260 GVPGRHDRVPTTM
+260 ATGVPGRHDRVPTTM

-331 LTQRD
+331 LAQRD

-400 VPAWSRA
+400 VPAWTRA

-424 LTNVHPEDEGQ
+424 LSNVHPEDAGQ

-444 DPLLSH
+444 DPPLLH

-498 YTKWDNLI
+498 YTEWDGLI

-526 QCFARNSVGEA
+526 QCFARNAVGEA

-553 VGTTPLGSVP
+553 IGTTPLGSVP
-563 SSPKSGGDHS
+563 SSPKAGGGGGGGGAGGDHS

-582 KNRNSFQSE
+582 KN
-591 WSGCSGGNFSRLG
+591 L
-604 GPRLRPLQ
+604 
-612 RGWLGR
+612 
-618 RQLRAMDSSKL
+618 
-629 PSGGSSLSNSF
+629 
-640 RISLNHGTLEAVLN
+640 
-654 SDNGECFVEMFII
+654 
-667 TVDEVMIIVMIPP
+667 VMIPP

-885 KPPTQPPTVPTV
+885 KPPTPPPTVPTV

-917 IGCVLIVSVLI
+917 IGCVLIVSVLL

-937 RRKKRGHGADEADA
+937 RRKKRGHGADEPDA

-964 AVSNGGPRV
+964 AVSNGGPRGPPP
-973 AHHKTRTNGMN
+973 HHKTRTNGMN

-990 PNPLAQDGDKN
+990 PNPLAQDGDKVTN

-1010 PNTLVEGDQQQQ
+1010 PNTLVEGDAGLAR
-1022 QHPAARTAPNPIEGG
+1022 AAGTATANPIEGG

-1043 NATMDVPKQNGEPDD
+1043 NAALDAVPKQGDEPAD
-1058 GGDGSDEGD
+1058 GGGRTGDGSDEGD
-1067 DTTNQAAATVA
+1067 ETTDPAGVAAATL
-1078 ATATISREPATN
+1078 SHEPATN

-1101 QHHLQQQQQHIGGL
+1101 QHHLQQQHIGGL
-1115 SPLHHPSAATVAMNS
+1115 PPLHHPSAATVAMNS
-1130 CGIPQT
+1130 CGIPQA
-1136 QQQQQQQQQ
+1136 QQQQHQQQQQQQQ

-1161 TAVRPIPNGATI
+1161 TAVRPIPNGATM
-1173 AYGVDPKLMLDGGQP
+1173 AYGVDPKLVLDGGQP
-1188 TVVVPDCRQS
+1188 PVDCRQS

-1213 PRIGRGPSN
+1213 PRIGRGPSS
-1222 EFLQQQQQQQQQQ
+1222 EFLQQQQQQQQQ

-1241 SPMPMRATGMKRS
+1241 SPMPMRAAGMKRPG
-1254 AATRLGR
+1254 ATRLGR

-1266 SGSLNSIETDGA
+1266 SGSLNSIE
-1278 TTLSRNGSRKRR
+1278 
-1290 KRAFKLLYLVRRR
+1290 V
-1303 MRKPRSVGLP
+1303 
-1313 QQDSEHH
+1313 
-1320 CHKQAFYERANG
+1320 
-1332 YRLIS
+1332 

>member
-1 MCSINDR
+1 MCSANDR
-8 LSEVVQEPTASNSS
+8 LSDTATHPPAAPLSS
-22 TMNKGDSK
+22 TMYTQASK
-30 RPATHC
+30 RPPAARRPLVSSRRRSCRTQQHLPHC
-36 QAVSNRRT
+36 HR
-44 CSTQYHLH
+44 CS
-52 CCRYSRSERRISYGL
+52 RWSDRRISHSL
-67 LVLCLVLSICIL
+67 LGLCLLLTVCIL
-79 PTVFGSPQSSYSH
+79 PTVFGSPQSSHSH

-99 HHHQAV
+99 HHHQTAPA
-105 SHGGGGG
+105 HGGG
-112 GVGGSSATSAHHSGS
+112 TS
-127 GSVPSSQQYGGSSAR
+127 GSVPPSSQQYSGGSSGR
-142 SSGSGGSGL
+142 SSGGSGL
-151 GVYIIRA
+151 GLYIIRA

-163 APPDDEVLFEC
+163 APADDEVLFEC
-174 ELNLVPEQLDWRFRA
+174 ELNLMPEQLDWRFRA
-189 QGTAGQRKDYVLIQN
+189 QGTAGQRKDYVLIQS

-210 ATIVDGRYKLRVSVS
+210 ATVVDGRYKLRVSVS

-260 GVPGRHDRVPTTM
+260 ATGVPGRHDRVPTTM

-331 LTQRD
+331 LAQRD

-400 VPAWSRA
+400 VPAWTRA

-424 LTNVHPEDEGQ
+424 LSNVHPEDAGQ

-444 DPLLSH
+444 DPPLLH

-498 YTKWDNLI
+498 YTEWDGLI

-526 QCFARNSVGEA
+526 QCFARNAVGEA

-553 VGTTPLGSVP
+553 IGTTPLGSVP
-563 SSPKSGGDHS
+563 SSPKAGGGGGGGGAGGDHS

-582 KNRNSFQSE
+582 KN
-591 WSGCSGGNFSRLG
+591 L
-604 GPRLRPLQ
+604 
-612 RGWLGR
+612 
-618 RQLRAMDSSKL
+618 
-629 PSGGSSLSNSF
+629 
-640 RISLNHGTLEAVLN
+640 
-654 SDNGECFVEMFII
+654 
-667 TVDEVMIIVMIPP
+667 VMIPP

-885 KPPTQPPTVPTV
+885 KPPTPPPTVPTV

-917 IGCVLIVSVLI
+917 IGCVLIVSVLL

-937 RRKKRGHGADEADA
+937 RRKKRGHGADEPDA

-964 AVSNGGPRV
+964 AVSNGGPRGPPPP
-973 AHHKTRTNGMN
+973 HHKTRTNGMN

-990 PNPLAQDGDKN
+990 PNPLAQDGDKVT
-1001 RTVMELRFL
+1001 R
-1010 PNTLVEGDQQQQ
+1010 DC
-1022 QHPAARTAPNPIEGG
+1022 
-1037 WRRKKR
+1037 
-1043 NATMDVPKQNGEPDD
+1043 
-1058 GGDGSDEGD
+1058 
-1067 DTTNQAAATVA
+1067 
-1078 ATATISREPATN
+1078 SR
-1090 NNHQSIPNQQQ
+1090 
-1101 QHHLQQQQQHIGGL
+1101 
-1115 SPLHHPSAATVAMNS
+1115 
-1130 CGIPQT
+1130 
-1136 QQQQQQQQQ
+1136 
-1145 EQLML
+1145 
-1150 ASMPHRRTLER
+1150 
-1161 TAVRPIPNGATI
+1161 I
-1173 AYGVDPKLMLDGGQP
+1173 AL
-1188 TVVVPDCRQS
+1188 
-1198 SIRRTRRGSGSVPGS
+1198 
-1213 PRIGRGPSN
+1213 
-1222 EFLQQQQQQQQQQ
+1222 
-1235 GVTVAR
+1235 
-1241 SPMPMRATGMKRS
+1241 
-1254 AATRLGR
+1254 
-1261 AENMS
+1261 
-1266 SGSLNSIETDGA
+1266 
-1278 TTLSRNGSRKRR
+1278 
-1290 KRAFKLLYLVRRR
+1290 
-1303 MRKPRSVGLP
+1303 
-1313 QQDSEHH
+1313 
-1320 CHKQAFYERANG
+1320 
-1332 YRLIS
+1332 

>member
-1 MCSINDR
+1 MCSTNDR
-8 LSEVVQEPTASNSS
+8 LSEATQPPMPLTTCNMQTEE
-22 TMNKGDSK
+22 SK
-30 RPATHC
+30 RHLIHRQP
-36 QAVSNRRT
+36 VSNRIT
-44 CSTQYHLH
+44 CSIEKHLPPH
-52 CCRYSRSERRISYGL
+52 CWYSSAARRISYGVV
-67 LVLCLVLSICIL
+67 VLCLALTVCFL
-79 PTVFGSPQSSYSH
+79 PTVSGSPQSSYSH
-92 HSHHSHG
+92 HSHHPHG
-99 HHHQAV
+99 HHEQAAV
-105 SHGGGGG
+105 H
-112 GVGGSSATSAHHSGS
+112 GGSSGASSHHAGS
-127 GSVPSSQQYGGSSAR
+127 GSASSSHQHGGASAR
-142 SSGSGGSGL
+142 SSGGSSSSSGL

-163 APPDDEVLFEC
+163 APADDEVLFEC

-189 QGTAGQRKDYVLIQN
+189 QGTTGQRKDYVLIQN
-204 NHHGYN
+204 GHNGYN
-210 ATIVDGRYKLRVSVS
+210 ASIVDGRYKLRVSVS

-232 QCVAWFGASAIASI
+232 QCVAWFGASAVASI
-246 PARLTLATIGLEAE
+246 PARLTLATIGLEPEA
-260 GVPGRHDRVPTTM
+260 VPGRHDRVPTTM

-312 TIYPNVTQLQTGR
+312 TIYPNVTQQQTGR

-358 TTVTVDYVPRSA
+358 TTITVEYVPRSA
-370 PRAFTQPQNVS
+370 PHAFTQPQNVS

-400 VPAWSRA
+400 IPAWTRA

-412 NVRARI
+412 NGRARI

-424 LTNVHPEDEGQ
+424 LSNVHPEDEGQ
-435 YLCRLQNGI
+435 YMCRLQNGI
-444 DPLLSH
+444 DPPLLH
-450 SVWLTVLEPPRI
+450 SVWLTVLESPRI

-498 YTKWDNLI
+498 YAKWDNLI
-506 RTNGTRLII
+506 RTNGTRMII

-563 SSPKSGGDHS
+563 SSPKAGGDHS
-573 PKRKGGKKH
+573 TKRKGGKKH
-582 KNRNSFQSE
+582 KN
-591 WSGCSGGNFSRLG
+591 L
-604 GPRLRPLQ
+604 
-612 RGWLGR
+612 
-618 RQLRAMDSSKL
+618 
-629 PSGGSSLSNSF
+629 
-640 RISLNHGTLEAVLN
+640 
-654 SDNGECFVEMFII
+654 
-667 TVDEVMIIVMIPP
+667 VMIPP
-680 SRPNITRLSDES
+680 SRPNITRLTDES

-705 PIQFFKVQYRM
+705 PIRFFKVQYRM
-716 LGDPT
+716 LGDPS

-732 NEDIPPYTRS
+732 NEDISPYTRS

-750 DHLYRFRIVAVY
+750 DHLYRFRILAVY

-828 RPATTAGEYS
+828 RPATTAGEYL
-838 KATVDSS
+838 KATVDGS
-845 TARHFKIDHLEPGTA
+845 TTRHFKIDHLEPGTA

-885 KPPTQPPTVPTV
+885 KPPTPPPTVPTV

-937 RRKKRGHGADEADA
+937 RRKKRGHGADETEA

-957 DQNGFAG
+957 DQNGFTG
-964 AVSNGGPRV
+964 AVSNGGSRV

-1022 QHPAARTAPNPIEGG
+1022 QQRPVTNPIEGG

-1043 NATMDVPKQNGEPDD
+1043 NAAVVDVPKNETGD

-1067 DTTNQAAATVA
+1067 VTNPNSTTN
-1078 ATATISREPATN
+1078 SSELPATN

-1101 QHHLQQQQQHIGGL
+1101 QHHLQQQQQQQQQQPHIGGGL
-1115 SPLHHPSAATVAMNS
+1115 PPLHHPSAATVAMNS
-1130 CGIPQT
+1130 CGIPQ
-1136 QQQQQQQQQ
+1136 QQQQQQQ
-1145 EQLML
+1145 EQMML

-1173 AYGVDPKLMLDGGQP
+1173 AYGIDPKLMLDG
-1188 TVVVPDCRQS
+1188 TVPVPDCRQS

-1213 PRIGRGPSN
+1213 PRIGRGPSS
-1222 EFLQQQQQQQQQQ
+1222 EFLQQQQQQP

-1241 SPMPMRATGMKRS
+1241 SPMPLRAAGMKRS
-1254 AATRLGR
+1254 AAAATRLGR

-1266 SGSLNSIETDGA
+1266 SGSLNSIE
-1278 TTLSRNGSRKRR
+1278 
-1290 KRAFKLLYLVRRR
+1290 V
-1303 MRKPRSVGLP
+1303 
-1313 QQDSEHH
+1313 
-1320 CHKQAFYERANG
+1320 
-1332 YRLIS
+1332 

>member
-1 MCSINDR
+1 MICSKRAVKQSKTMCSANDR
-8 LSEVVQEPTASNSS
+8 LSEADPTPATNASS
-22 TMNKGDSK
+22 TMERNERE
-30 RPATHC
+30 RPRNHRHRHPANVRQTSSCQNQSQQPAHC
-36 QAVSNRRT
+36 RHSSSRL
-44 CSTQYHLH
+44 STQ
-52 CCRYSRSERRISYGL
+52 RISYCL
-67 LVLCLVLSICIL
+67 LVVLCFVLNAV
-79 PTVFGSPQSSYSH
+79 TGSPQSSYSH
-92 HSHHSHG
+92 HSHHHHG
-99 HHHQAV
+99 HHGHA
-105 SHGGGGG
+105 GTA
-112 GVGGSSATSAHHSGS
+112 ATSGQHSHHPPGASAS
-127 GSVPSSQQYGGSSAR
+127 HSPHTSASAR
-142 SSGSGGSGL
+142 SSGGGAAGSSGL
-151 GVYIIRA
+151 GVYMNRS

-163 APPDDEVLFEC
+163 APADDEVLFEC
-174 ELNLVPEQLDWRFRA
+174 ELNLLPEKLKWRFRA
-189 QGTAGQRKDYVLIQN
+189 QGAPGQRKDYVDIEKSQPGFN
-204 NHHGYN
+204 VSV
-210 ATIVDGRYKLRVSVS
+210 VDSRYKLRVSVS
-225 ESTIGEY
+225 EATIGEY

-246 PARLTLATIGLEAE
+246 PARLTLATIGLEADG

-288 SIIIDCGDI
+288 SIIIDCGEI

-302 PIWSYYKDGM
+302 PIWSYYKDGI

-336 TGTYWC
+336 SGTYWC

-358 TTVTVDYVPRSA
+358 TTVTVDYVPRTA

-400 VPAWSRA
+400 VPAWTRA

-412 NVRARI
+412 NARARI

-424 LTNVHPEDEGQ
+424 LSNVHPEDEGQ

-444 DPLLSH
+444 DPPLMH
-450 SVWLTVLEPPRI
+450 SVWLTVLVPPTI

-498 YTKWDNLI
+498 YTTWDSLI
-506 RTNGTRLII
+506 RTNGTRLVI

-526 QCFARNSVGEA
+526 QCFARNTVGEA

-553 VGTTPLGSVP
+553 VGTIPLGSVP
-563 SSPKSGGDHS
+563 SGTKVGEHA

-582 KNRNSFQSE
+582 KN
-591 WSGCSGGNFSRLG
+591 L
-604 GPRLRPLQ
+604 
-612 RGWLGR
+612 
-618 RQLRAMDSSKL
+618 
-629 PSGGSSLSNSF
+629 
-640 RISLNHGTLEAVLN
+640 
-654 SDNGECFVEMFII
+654 
-667 TVDEVMIIVMIPP
+667 VMIPP

-716 LGDPT
+716 LGDPS

-806 VVLQWQF
+806 MILQWQF

-885 KPPTQPPTVPTV
+885 KPPTPPPTVPTV
-897 IAAAEGPDG
+897 IAAAEGVDG
-906 SQVVPVNYLLV
+906 GQVVPVNYLLV

-937 RRKKRGHGADEADA
+937 RRKKRGHGADETDA

-957 DQNGFAG
+957 DQNGFTG

-990 PNPLAQDGDKN
+990 PNPLAQDGDK
-1001 RTVMELRFL
+1001 V
-1010 PNTLVEGDQQQQ
+1010 
-1022 QHPAARTAPNPIEGG
+1022 TA
-1037 WRRKKR
+1037 
-1043 NATMDVPKQNGEPDD
+1043 
-1058 GGDGSDEGD
+1058 S
-1067 DTTNQAAATVA
+1067 
-1078 ATATISREPATN
+1078 
-1090 NNHQSIPNQQQ
+1090 
-1101 QHHLQQQQQHIGGL
+1101 L
-1115 SPLHHPSAATVAMNS
+1115 
-1130 CGIPQT
+1130 C
-1136 QQQQQQQQQ
+1136 
-1145 EQLML
+1145 
-1150 ASMPHRRTLER
+1150 AS
-1161 TAVRPIPNGATI
+1161 
-1173 AYGVDPKLMLDGGQP
+1173 
-1188 TVVVPDCRQS
+1188 
-1198 SIRRTRRGSGSVPGS
+1198 
-1213 PRIGRGPSN
+1213 
-1222 EFLQQQQQQQQQQ
+1222 
-1235 GVTVAR
+1235 
-1241 SPMPMRATGMKRS
+1241 
-1254 AATRLGR
+1254 
-1261 AENMS
+1261 
-1266 SGSLNSIETDGA
+1266 
-1278 TTLSRNGSRKRR
+1278 
-1290 KRAFKLLYLVRRR
+1290 
-1303 MRKPRSVGLP
+1303 
-1313 QQDSEHH
+1313 
-1320 CHKQAFYERANG
+1320 
-1332 YRLIS
+1332 YR

>member
-1 MCSINDR
+1 MYGEAD
-8 LSEVVQEPTASNSS
+8 
-22 TMNKGDSK
+22 K
-30 RPATHC
+30 RPRT
-36 QAVSNRRT
+36 QPPFVSDRR
-44 CSTQYHLH
+44 SLLSRTQQHLPH
-52 CCRYSRSERRISYGL
+52 CCGGSSRTERRIPYGGL
-67 LVLCLVLSICIL
+67 LLLCLVLTMCIF
-79 PTVFGSPQSSYSH
+79 PPVSSSPQSSYSH

-99 HHHQAV
+99 HHHQAAP
-105 SHGGGGG
+105 HGVLSGT
-112 GVGGSSATSAHHSGS
+112 GSHHSGS
-127 GSVPSSQQYGGSSAR
+127 GSATASQQYGSSSGR
-142 SSGSGGSGL
+142 SSSSGSGL

-163 APPDDEVLFEC
+163 APADDEVLFEC

-189 QGTAGQRKDYVLIQN
+189 QGTSGQRKDYVLIQS

-210 ATIVDGRYKLRVSVS
+210 ASVVDGRYKLRVSVS

-260 GVPGRHDRVPTTM
+260 SIPGRHDRVPTTM
-273 RRIQPQQHFKVFPGN
+273 RRIQPLQHFKVFPGN

-302 PIWSYYKDGM
+302 PIWSYYRDGM

-336 TGTYWC
+336 SGTYWC

-348 TGSEVILPQR
+348 TGSEVLLPQR

-400 VPAWSRA
+400 VPAWTRA

-412 NVRARI
+412 NARARI

-424 LTNVHPEDEGQ
+424 LSNVHPEDEGQ

-444 DPLLSH
+444 DPPLLH
-450 SVWLTVLEPPRI
+450 SIWLTVLEPPRI

-498 YTKWDNLI
+498 YTKWDSLI

-563 SSPKSGGDHS
+563 SSPKSGNDHS

-582 KNRNSFQSE
+582 KNRKY
-591 WSGCSGGNFSRLG
+591 G
-604 GPRLRPLQ
+604 
-612 RGWLGR
+612 
-618 RQLRAMDSSKL
+618 M
-629 PSGGSSLSNSF
+629 
-640 RISLNHGTLEAVLN
+640 RIPN
-654 SDNGECFVEMFII
+654 M
-667 TVDEVMIIVMIPP
+667 VMIPP

-716 LGDPT
+716 LGDPS

-732 NEDIPPYTRS
+732 NDDISPYTRS
-742 YEVNNLKS
+742 YEVNNLKP

-876 SAILTGRTL
+876 SEILTGRTL
-885 KPPTQPPTVPTV
+885 KPPTPPPTVPTV

-937 RRKKRGHGADEADA
+937 RRKKRGHGADEPDA

-957 DQNGFAG
+957 DQNGFTG

-990 PNPLAQDGDKN
+990 PNPLAQDGDK
-1001 RTVMELRFL
+1001 V
-1010 PNTLVEGDQQQQ
+1010 
-1022 QHPAARTAPNPIEGG
+1022 TASFH
-1037 WRRKKR
+1037 
-1043 NATMDVPKQNGEPDD
+1043 A
-1058 GGDGSDEGD
+1058 
-1067 DTTNQAAATVA
+1067 
-1078 ATATISREPATN
+1078 
-1090 NNHQSIPNQQQ
+1090 
-1101 QHHLQQQQQHIGGL
+1101 
-1115 SPLHHPSAATVAMNS
+1115 S
-1130 CGIPQT
+1130 CGIPQPQKPHQ

-1173 AYGVDPKLMLDGGQP
+1173 AYGVDPKLMLDSGQP
-1188 TVVVPDCRQS
+1188 AVSPPDCRQS
-1198 SIRRTRRGSGSVPGS
+1198 SMRRTRRGSGSVPGS

-1241 SPMPMRATGMKRS
+1241 SPMPMRAAGMKRS

-1266 SGSLNSIETDGA
+1266 SGSLNSIE
-1278 TTLSRNGSRKRR
+1278 LM
-1290 KRAFKLLYLVRRR
+1290 YLVRRR
-1303 MRKPRSVGLP
+1303 MRKPRAAAATPSALP

>member
-1 MCSINDR
+1 MCSTNDR
-8 LSEVVQEPTASNSS
+8 LCE
-22 TMNKGDSK
+22 
-30 RPATHC
+30 ATLQPQSIMAAEDRIRHLIHRHP
-36 QAVSNRRT
+36 VSNRRT
-44 CSTQYHLH
+44 LCSTQQTHLPLH
-52 CCRYSRSERRISYGL
+52 CWYSSAGRRISYGV
-67 LVLCLVLSICIL
+67 LVVCLALTICYL
-79 PTVFGSPQSSYSH
+79 PMVIGSPQSSYSH
-92 HSHHSHG
+92 HSHHPHG
-99 HHHQAV
+99 HHHQAAA
-105 SHGGGGG
+105 SAHGG
-112 GVGGSSATSAHHSGS
+112 SANSHHSGS
-127 GSVPSSQQYGGSSAR
+127 GSASHQYGGSSAR
-142 SSGSGGSGL
+142 SSGGKSGASGL

-163 APPDDEVLFEC
+163 APADDEVLFEC

-189 QGTAGQRKDYVLIQN
+189 QGTAGLRKDYVIIQN

-210 ATIVDGRYKLRVSVS
+210 ASIVDGRYKLRVSVS

-273 RRIQPQQHFKVFPGN
+273 RRIQPQQHFKVYPGN
-288 SIIIDCGDI
+288 SIIIDCGEI

-325 RLILAS
+325 RLILPS

-358 TTVTVDYVPRSA
+358 TTVTVDFVPRSA
-370 PRAFTQPQNVS
+370 PRAFTLPQNVS

-387 ALLECPGVGNPVP
+387 VLLECPGVGNPVP
-400 VPAWSRA
+400 VPAWTRA
-407 NGIPL
+407 NGTLL
-412 NVRARI
+412 NGRARI
-418 QDYGLQ
+418 LDYGLQ
-424 LTNVHPEDEGQ
+424 LSNVDRADEGQ

-444 DPLLSH
+444 DPPLLH

-462 VAPPRSTLTN
+462 EIPPRSTLTN

-498 YTKWDNLI
+498 YTAWDTVI

-515 QSVEKRHAGIV
+515 PSVEKRHAGIV

-563 SSPKSGGDHS
+563 SSSRAGGDHS
-573 PKRKGGKKH
+573 TKRKGGKKH
-582 KNRNSFQSE
+582 KN
-591 WSGCSGGNFSRLG
+591 L
-604 GPRLRPLQ
+604 
-612 RGWLGR
+612 
-618 RQLRAMDSSKL
+618 
-629 PSGGSSLSNSF
+629 
-640 RISLNHGTLEAVLN
+640 
-654 SDNGECFVEMFII
+654 
-667 TVDEVMIIVMIPP
+667 VMIPP
-680 SRPNITRLSDES
+680 SRPNITRLTDES

-705 PIQFFKVQYRM
+705 PIQFLKVQYRM
-716 LGDPT
+716 LGDPA

-742 YEVNNLKS
+742 YEVNNLKA
-750 DHLYRFRIVAVY
+750 DHMYRFRIVAVY

-806 VVLQWQF
+806 VVLHWQF

-838 KATVDSS
+838 KATVDGS

-885 KPPTQPPTVPTV
+885 KPPTPPPTVPTV

-928 VLFLCCCFS
+928 VLFLCCCFN
-937 RRKKRGHGADEADA
+937 RRKKRGHGADETDA
-951 KVHIPV
+951 KVHMPV
-957 DQNGFAG
+957 DQNGFAS

-1010 PNTLVEGDQQQQ
+1010 PNTLVEGDQQQLQ
-1022 QHPAARTAPNPIEGG
+1022 QPPSAQQQQQPIEGG

-1043 NATMDVPKQNGEPDD
+1043 NATVPDVPKSVEANE
-1058 GGDGSDEGD
+1058 GDGSDEGD
-1067 DTTNQAAATVA
+1067 DTNPTL
-1078 ATATISREPATN
+1078 ATISRDPATN

-1101 QHHLQQQQQHIGGL
+1101 QHHLQQQHIGAPL
-1115 SPLHHPSAATVAMNS
+1115 PPLHHPSAATVAMNS
-1130 CGIPQT
+1130 CGIPQ
-1136 QQQQQQQQQ
+1136 QQQQ
-1145 EQLML
+1145 EQMML

-1161 TAVRPIPNGATI
+1161 TAVRPIPNGATL
-1173 AYGVDPKLMLDGGQP
+1173 AYGIDPKLMLDGQP
-1188 TVVVPDCRQS
+1188 APDGRQS
-1198 SIRRTRRGSGSVPGS
+1198 SIRRARRGSGSVPGS
-1213 PRIGRGPSN
+1213 PRIGRGPSS

-1235 GVTVAR
+1235 SGVTVAR
-1241 SPMPMRATGMKRS
+1241 SPMPMRAAGMKRS
-1254 AATRLGR
+1254 TAAATRLGR

-1266 SGSLNSIETDGA
+1266 SGSLNSIE
-1278 TTLSRNGSRKRR
+1278 
-1290 KRAFKLLYLVRRR
+1290 V
-1303 MRKPRSVGLP
+1303 
-1313 QQDSEHH
+1313 
-1320 CHKQAFYERANG
+1320 
-1332 YRLIS
+1332 

>member
-1 MCSINDR
+1 MCSANDR
-8 LSEVVQEPTASNSS
+8 LSDTATHPPAAPLSS
-22 TMNKGDSK
+22 TMYTQASK
-30 RPATHC
+30 RPPAARRPLVSSRRRSCRTQQHLPHC
-36 QAVSNRRT
+36 HR
-44 CSTQYHLH
+44 CS
-52 CCRYSRSERRISYGL
+52 RWSDRRISHSL
-67 LVLCLVLSICIL
+67 LGLCLLLTVCIL
-79 PTVFGSPQSSYSH
+79 PTVFGSPQSSHSH

-99 HHHQAV
+99 HHHQTAPA
-105 SHGGGGG
+105 HGGG
-112 GVGGSSATSAHHSGS
+112 TS
-127 GSVPSSQQYGGSSAR
+127 GSVPPSSQQYSGGSSGR
-142 SSGSGGSGL
+142 SSGGSGL
-151 GVYIIRA
+151 GLYIIRA

-163 APPDDEVLFEC
+163 APADDEVLFEC
-174 ELNLVPEQLDWRFRA
+174 ELNLMPEQLDWRFRA
-189 QGTAGQRKDYVLIQN
+189 QGTAGQRKDYVLIQS

-210 ATIVDGRYKLRVSVS
+210 ATVVDGRYKLRVSVS

-260 GVPGRHDRVPTTM
+260 ATGVPGRHDRVPTTM

-331 LTQRD
+331 LAQRD

-400 VPAWSRA
+400 VPAWTRA

-424 LTNVHPEDEGQ
+424 LSNVHPEDAGQ

-444 DPLLSH
+444 DPPLLH

-498 YTKWDNLI
+498 YTEWDGLI

-526 QCFARNSVGEA
+526 QCFARNAVGEA

-553 VGTTPLGSVP
+553 IGTTPLGSVP
-563 SSPKSGGDHS
+563 SSPKAGGGGGGGGAGGDHS

-582 KNRNSFQSE
+582 KN
-591 WSGCSGGNFSRLG
+591 L
-604 GPRLRPLQ
+604 
-612 RGWLGR
+612 
-618 RQLRAMDSSKL
+618 
-629 PSGGSSLSNSF
+629 
-640 RISLNHGTLEAVLN
+640 
-654 SDNGECFVEMFII
+654 
-667 TVDEVMIIVMIPP
+667 VMIPP

-885 KPPTQPPTVPTV
+885 KPPTPPPTVPTV

-917 IGCVLIVSVLI
+917 IGCVLIVSVLL

-937 RRKKRGHGADEADA
+937 RRKKRGHGADEPDA

-964 AVSNGGPRV
+964 AVSNGGPRGPPPP
-973 AHHKTRTNGMN
+973 HHKTRTNGMN

-990 PNPLAQDGDKN
+990 PNPLAQDGDKVTN

-1010 PNTLVEGDQQQQ
+1010 PNTLVEGDAGLAR
-1022 QHPAARTAPNPIEGG
+1022 AAGTATANPIEGG

-1043 NATMDVPKQNGEPDD
+1043 NAALDAVPKQGDEPAD
-1058 GGDGSDEGD
+1058 GGGRTGDGSDEGD
-1067 DTTNQAAATVA
+1067 ETTDPAGVAAATL
-1078 ATATISREPATN
+1078 SHEPATN

-1101 QHHLQQQQQHIGGL
+1101 QHHLQQQHIGGL
-1115 SPLHHPSAATVAMNS
+1115 PPLHHPSAATVAMNS
-1130 CGIPQT
+1130 CGIPQA
-1136 QQQQQQQQQ
+1136 QQQQHQQQQQQQ

-1161 TAVRPIPNGATI
+1161 TAVRPIPNGATM
-1173 AYGVDPKLMLDGGQP
+1173 AYGVDPKLVLDGGQP
-1188 TVVVPDCRQS
+1188 PVDCRQS

-1213 PRIGRGPSN
+1213 PRIGRGPSS
-1222 EFLQQQQQQQQQQ
+1222 EFLQQQQQQQQQ

-1241 SPMPMRATGMKRS
+1241 SPMPMRAAGMKRPG
-1254 AATRLGR
+1254 ATRLGR

-1266 SGSLNSIETDGA
+1266 SGSLNSIE
-1278 TTLSRNGSRKRR
+1278 
-1290 KRAFKLLYLVRRR
+1290 V
-1303 MRKPRSVGLP
+1303 
-1313 QQDSEHH
+1313 
-1320 CHKQAFYERANG
+1320 
-1332 YRLIS
+1332 

>member
-1 MCSINDR
+1 MYT
-8 LSEVVQEPTASNSS
+8 QA
-22 TMNKGDSK
+22 SK
-30 RPATHC
+30 RPPAARRPLVSSRRRSCRTQQHLPHC
-36 QAVSNRRT
+36 HR
-44 CSTQYHLH
+44 CS
-52 CCRYSRSERRISYGL
+52 RWSDRRISHSL
-67 LVLCLVLSICIL
+67 LGLCLLLTVCIL
-79 PTVFGSPQSSYSH
+79 PTVFGSPQSSHSH

-99 HHHQAV
+99 HHHQTAPA
-105 SHGGGGG
+105 HGGG
-112 GVGGSSATSAHHSGS
+112 TS
-127 GSVPSSQQYGGSSAR
+127 GSVPPSSQQYSGGSAGR
-142 SSGSGGSGL
+142 SSGGSGL
-151 GVYIIRA
+151 GLYIIRA

-163 APPDDEVLFEC
+163 APADDEVLFEC
-174 ELNLVPEQLDWRFRA
+174 ELNLMPEQLDWRFRA
-189 QGTAGQRKDYVLIQN
+189 QGTAGQRKDYVLIQS

-210 ATIVDGRYKLRVSVS
+210 ATVVDGRYKLRVSVS

-260 GVPGRHDRVPTTM
+260 ATGVPGRHDRVPTTM

-331 LTQRD
+331 LAQRD

-400 VPAWSRA
+400 VPAWTRA

-424 LTNVHPEDEGQ
+424 LSNVHPEDAGQ

-444 DPLLSH
+444 DPPLLH

-498 YTKWDNLI
+498 YTEWDGLI

-526 QCFARNSVGEA
+526 QCFARNAVGEA

-553 VGTTPLGSVP
+553 IGTTPLGSVP
-563 SSPKSGGDHS
+563 SSPKAGGGGGGGGAGGDHS

-582 KNRNSFQSE
+582 KN
-591 WSGCSGGNFSRLG
+591 L
-604 GPRLRPLQ
+604 
-612 RGWLGR
+612 
-618 RQLRAMDSSKL
+618 
-629 PSGGSSLSNSF
+629 
-640 RISLNHGTLEAVLN
+640 
-654 SDNGECFVEMFII
+654 
-667 TVDEVMIIVMIPP
+667 VMIPP

-885 KPPTQPPTVPTV
+885 KPPTPPPTVPTV

-917 IGCVLIVSVLI
+917 IGCVLIVSVLL

-937 RRKKRGHGADEADA
+937 RRKKRGHGADEPDA

-964 AVSNGGPRV
+964 AVSNGGPRGPPP
-973 AHHKTRTNGMN
+973 HHKTRTNGMN

-990 PNPLAQDGDKN
+990 PNPLAQDGDKVTN

-1010 PNTLVEGDQQQQ
+1010 PNTLVEGDAGLAR
-1022 QHPAARTAPNPIEGG
+1022 AAGTATANPIEGG

-1043 NATMDVPKQNGEPDD
+1043 NAALDAVPKQGDEPAD
-1058 GGDGSDEGD
+1058 GGGRTGDGSDEGD
-1067 DTTNQAAATVA
+1067 ETTDPAGVAAATL
-1078 ATATISREPATN
+1078 SHEPATN

-1101 QHHLQQQQQHIGGL
+1101 QHHLQQQHIGGL
-1115 SPLHHPSAATVAMNS
+1115 PPLHHPSAATVAMNS
-1130 CGIPQT
+1130 CGIPQA
-1136 QQQQQQQQQ
+1136 QQQQHQQQQQQQQ

-1161 TAVRPIPNGATI
+1161 TAVRPIPNGATM
-1173 AYGVDPKLMLDGGQP
+1173 AYGVDPKLVLDGGQP
-1188 TVVVPDCRQS
+1188 PVDCRQS

-1213 PRIGRGPSN
+1213 PRIGRGPSS
-1222 EFLQQQQQQQQQQ
+1222 EFLQQQQQQQQQ

-1241 SPMPMRATGMKRS
+1241 SPMPMRAAGMKRPG
-1254 AATRLGR
+1254 ATRLGR

-1266 SGSLNSIETDGA
+1266 SGSLNSIE
-1278 TTLSRNGSRKRR
+1278 
-1290 KRAFKLLYLVRRR
+1290 V
-1303 MRKPRSVGLP
+1303 
-1313 QQDSEHH
+1313 
-1320 CHKQAFYERANG
+1320 
-1332 YRLIS
+1332 

>member
-1 MCSINDR
+1 MCSANDR
-8 LSEVVQEPTASNSS
+8 LSEATQPPSPLTSC
-22 TMNKGDSK
+22 TMQTEESK
-30 RPATHC
+30 RHPIHRHP
-36 QAVSNRRT
+36 VSNRRT
-44 CSTQYHLH
+44 CSTQKHLPIH
-52 CCRYSRSERRISYGL
+52 CWYSCGTARRISYCVV
-67 LVLCLVLSICIL
+67 VLYLALTVCFL
-79 PTVFGSPQSSYSH
+79 PTASGSQQSSNSH

-99 HHHQAV
+99 HHHQASV
-105 SHGGGGG
+105 HGGSGGT
-112 GVGGSSATSAHHSGS
+112 SSHHSGS
-127 GSVPSSQQYGGSSAR
+127 GSAPSSHQYGGSSAR
-142 SSGSGGSGL
+142 SSGGGSSNSGL

-163 APPDDEVLFEC
+163 APADDEVLFEC

-189 QGTAGQRKDYVLIQN
+189 QGTTGQRKDYVLIQN
-204 NHHGYN
+204 SHHGYN
-210 ATIVDGRYKLRVSVS
+210 ASIVDGRYKLRVSVS

-260 GVPGRHDRVPTTM
+260 SVPGRHDRVPTTM

-358 TTVTVDYVPRSA
+358 TTVTVEYVPRSA
-370 PRAFTQPQNVS
+370 PRAFTLPQNVS

-387 ALLECPGVGNPVP
+387 VLLECPGVGNPVP
-400 VPAWSRA
+400 VPAWTRA

-412 NVRARI
+412 NGRARI

-424 LTNVHPEDEGQ
+424 LSNVHPEDEGQ
-435 YLCRLQNGI
+435 YMCRLQNGI
-444 DPLLSH
+444 DPPLLH
-450 SVWLTVLEPPRI
+450 SVWLTVLEQPRI

-498 YTKWDNLI
+498 YVKWDNLI

-563 SSPKSGGDHS
+563 SSPKAGGDHS

-582 KNRNSFQSE
+582 KNRKYGKRAPNSPFGWEGFITLVICSISCCQSTIE
-591 WSGCSGGNFSRLG
+591 LVKDELKACIREGVNDLLEYPFGHF
-604 GPRLRPLQ
+604 
-612 RGWLGR
+612 
-618 RQLRAMDSSKL
+618 AVD
-629 PSGGSSLSNSF
+629 
-640 RISLNHGTLEAVLN
+640 GTLEAVFDSN
-654 SDNGECFVEMFII
+654 DYERFVEVFII
-667 TVDEVMIIVMIPP
+667 TIDKVRIVVMIPP
-680 SRPNITRLSDES
+680 SRPNITRLTDES

-716 LGDPT
+716 LGDPS

-732 NEDIPPYTRS
+732 NEDISPFTRS

-838 KATVDSS
+838 KATVDGSS
-845 TARHFKIDHLEPGTA
+845 TRHFKIDHLEPGTA

-885 KPPTQPPTVPTV
+885 KPPTPPPTVPTV

-917 IGCVLIVSVLI
+917 IGCVLIVCVLL
-928 VLFLCCCFS
+928 VLFICCCFS
-937 RRKKRGHGADEADA
+937 RRKKRGHGADETEA

-957 DQNGFAG
+957 DQNGFTG

-1022 QHPAARTAPNPIEGG
+1022 QPPRPVTNPIEGG

-1043 NATMDVPKQNGEPDD
+1043 NAT
-1058 GGDGSDEGD
+1058 
-1067 DTTNQAAATVA
+1067 
-1078 ATATISREPATN
+1078 
-1090 NNHQSIPNQQQ
+1090 
-1101 QHHLQQQQQHIGGL
+1101 
-1115 SPLHHPSAATVAMNS
+1115 
-1130 CGIPQT
+1130 
-1136 QQQQQQQQQ
+1136 QQQQQ
-1145 EQLML
+1145 EQMML

-1161 TAVRPIPNGATI
+1161 TGVRPIPNGATI
-1173 AYGVDPKLMLDGGQP
+1173 AYGIDPKLMLDGQ
-1188 TVVVPDCRQS
+1188 TAPDCRQS

-1213 PRIGRGPSN
+1213 PRIGRGPSS
-1222 EFLQQQQQQQQQQ
+1222 EFLQQQQQQQP

-1241 SPMPMRATGMKRS
+1241 SPMPMRAAGMKRS
-1254 AATRLGR
+1254 AAAATRLGR

-1266 SGSLNSIETDGA
+1266 SGSLNSIE
-1278 TTLSRNGSRKRR
+1278 RKR
-1290 KRAFKLLYLVRRR
+1290 RAFKLMYLVRRQ
-1303 MRKPRSVGLP
+1303 RKRASLGDGRSKMSP
-1313 QQDSEHH
+1313 QDSEHH

>member
-1 MCSINDR
+1 MCSASDR
-8 LSEVVQEPTASNSS
+8 LSEATQPPLPLTSSNMQTEES
-22 TMNKGDSK
+22 T
-30 RPATHC
+30 RHLIHRHP
-36 QAVSNRRT
+36 VSNRRT
-44 CSTQYHLH
+44 CSIRKHLPTH
-52 CCRYSRSERRISYGL
+52 CWYSCAARRISYCVV
-67 LVLCLVLSICIL
+67 VLYLALTVCFL
-79 PTVFGSPQSSYSH
+79 PTVFGSSQSSYSH
-92 HSHHSHG
+92 HSHHPHG
-99 HHHQAV
+99 HHHQAAV
-105 SHGGGGG
+105 HGGSG
-112 GVGGSSATSAHHSGS
+112 ATSSHHTGS
-127 GSVPSSQQYGGSSAR
+127 GSSSHQYGGSSAR
-142 SSGSGGSGL
+142 SSGGSSSSSGL

-163 APPDDEVLFEC
+163 APADDEVLFEC

-189 QGTAGQRKDYVLIQN
+189 QGTTGQRKDYVLIQN
-204 NHHGYN
+204 SHQGYN
-210 ATIVDGRYKLRVSVS
+210 ASIADGRYKLRVSVS

-260 GVPGRHDRVPTTM
+260 SVPGRHDRVPTTM

-358 TTVTVDYVPRSA
+358 TTVTVEYVPRTA
-370 PRAFTQPQNVS
+370 PHAFTLPQNVS

-400 VPAWSRA
+400 IPAWTRA

-412 NVRARI
+412 NSRARI

-424 LTNVHPEDEGQ
+424 LSNVHPEDEGQ
-435 YLCRLQNGI
+435 YMCRLQNGI
-444 DPLLSH
+444 DPPLLH
-450 SVWLTVLEPPRI
+450 SVWLTVLESPRI

-498 YTKWDNLI
+498 YAKWDNLI
-506 RTNGTRLII
+506 RTNDTRFII
-515 QSVEKRHAGIV
+515 ESVEKRHAGIV

-563 SSPKSGGDHS
+563 SSPKSGGEHS

-582 KNRNSFQSE
+582 KN
-591 WSGCSGGNFSRLG
+591 L
-604 GPRLRPLQ
+604 
-612 RGWLGR
+612 
-618 RQLRAMDSSKL
+618 
-629 PSGGSSLSNSF
+629 
-640 RISLNHGTLEAVLN
+640 
-654 SDNGECFVEMFII
+654 
-667 TVDEVMIIVMIPP
+667 VMIPP
-680 SRPNITRLSDES
+680 SRPNITRLTDES

-716 LGDPT
+716 LGDPS

-732 NEDIPPYTRS
+732 NEDISPYTRS

-750 DHLYRFRIVAVY
+750 DHLYRFRILAVY

-838 KATVDSS
+838 KATVDGSS
-845 TARHFKIDHLEPGTA
+845 TRHFKIDHLEPGTA

-885 KPPTQPPTVPTV
+885 KPPTPPPTVPTV

-937 RRKKRGHGADEADA
+937 RRKKRGHGADETEA

-957 DQNGFAG
+957 DQNGFTG
-964 AVSNGGPRV
+964 IVSNGGPRV

-990 PNPLAQDGDKN
+990 PNPLAQDGDK
-1001 RTVMELRFL
+1001 
-1010 PNTLVEGDQQQQ
+1010 
-1022 QHPAARTAPNPIEGG
+1022 
-1037 WRRKKR
+1037 
-1043 NATMDVPKQNGEPDD
+1043 
-1058 GGDGSDEGD
+1058 
-1067 DTTNQAAATVA
+1067 
-1078 ATATISREPATN
+1078 
-1090 NNHQSIPNQQQ
+1090 Q
-1101 QHHLQQQQQHIGGL
+1101 QHHLQQQQQQQQQPHITGAL
-1115 SPLHHPSAATVAMNS
+1115 PPLHHPSAATVAMNS
-1130 CGIPQT
+1130 CGIPQ
-1136 QQQQQQQQQ
+1136 QQQQQ
-1145 EQLML
+1145 EQMML

-1161 TAVRPIPNGATI
+1161 TAVRPIPNGATM
-1173 AYGVDPKLMLDGGQP
+1173 AYGIDPKLMLDGQ
-1188 TVVVPDCRQS
+1188 TVPDCRQS

-1213 PRIGRGPSN
+1213 PRIGRGPSS
-1222 EFLQQQQQQQQQQ
+1222 EFLQQQQQQQP

-1241 SPMPMRATGMKRS
+1241 SPMPMRAAGMKRS
-1254 AATRLGR
+1254 AAAATRLGR

-1266 SGSLNSIETDGA
+1266 SGSLNSIE
-1278 TTLSRNGSRKRR
+1278 
-1290 KRAFKLLYLVRRR
+1290 V
-1303 MRKPRSVGLP
+1303 
-1313 QQDSEHH
+1313 
-1320 CHKQAFYERANG
+1320 
-1332 YRLIS
+1332 

>member
-1 MCSINDR
+1 MCSANDR
-8 LSEVVQEPTASNSS
+8 LSEATQPPSS
-22 TMNKGDSK
+22 PLTSCTMQTEESK
-30 RPATHC
+30 RHPIHRHP
-36 QAVSNRRT
+36 VSNRRT
-44 CSTQYHLH
+44 CSTQKHLPTH
-52 CCRYSRSERRISYGL
+52 CWCSCAARRISIYCVV
-67 LVLCLVLSICIL
+67 VLYLALTVCLL
-79 PTVFGSPQSSYSH
+79 PTAVSGSPQSSNSH
-92 HSHHSHG
+92 HSHHPHG
-99 HHHQAV
+99 HHHQAAV
-105 SHGGGGG
+105 HGGG
-112 GVGGSSATSAHHSGS
+112 SSSHHTGS
-127 GSVPSSQQYGGSSAR
+127 GSAPSSHQYGGSSGR
-142 SSGSGGSGL
+142 SSGGSSSSSGL

-163 APPDDEVLFEC
+163 APADDEVLFEC
-174 ELNLVPEQLDWRFRA
+174 ELNLLPEQLDWRFRA
-189 QGTAGQRKDYVLIQN
+189 QGTTGQRKDYILIQN
-204 NHHGYN
+204 SHHGYN
-210 ATIVDGRYKLRVSVS
+210 ASIVDGRYKLRVSVS

-260 GVPGRHDRVPTTM
+260 SAPGRHDRVPTTM

-358 TTVTVDYVPRSA
+358 TTITVEYVPRSA
-370 PRAFTQPQNVS
+370 PRAFTLPQNVS

-400 VPAWSRA
+400 VPAWTRA

-412 NVRARI
+412 NGRARI

-424 LTNVHPEDEGQ
+424 LSNVHPEDEGQ
-435 YLCRLQNGI
+435 YMCRLQNGI
-444 DPLLSH
+444 DPPLLH

-498 YTKWDNLI
+498 YVKWDNLI

-537 SEGNLLQVI
+537 SQGNLLQVI

-563 SSPKSGGDHS
+563 SSPKAGGEHS

-582 KNRNSFQSE
+582 KN
-591 WSGCSGGNFSRLG
+591 L
-604 GPRLRPLQ
+604 
-612 RGWLGR
+612 
-618 RQLRAMDSSKL
+618 
-629 PSGGSSLSNSF
+629 
-640 RISLNHGTLEAVLN
+640 
-654 SDNGECFVEMFII
+654 
-667 TVDEVMIIVMIPP
+667 VMIPP
-680 SRPNITRLSDES
+680 SRPNITRLTDES

-716 LGDPT
+716 LGDPS

-732 NEDIPPYTRS
+732 NEDISPYTRS

-838 KATVDSS
+838 KATVDGS
-845 TARHFKIDHLEPGTA
+845 TTRHFKIDHLEPGTA

-885 KPPTQPPTVPTV
+885 KPPTPPPTVPTV

-917 IGCVLIVSVLI
+917 IGCVLIVSVLLL
-928 VLFLCCCFS
+928 LFLCCCFS
-937 RRKKRGHGADEADA
+937 RRKKRGHGADETEA

-957 DQNGFAG
+957 DQNGFTG

-990 PNPLAQDGDKN
+990 ANPLAQDGDKN

-1022 QHPAARTAPNPIEGG
+1022 PQRPVTNPIEGG

-1043 NATMDVPKQNGEPDD
+1043 NATVDVPKSEPGD

-1067 DTTNQAAATVA
+1067 DTNPTPT
-1078 ATATISREPATN
+1078 TISRELSATN

-1101 QHHLQQQQQHIGGL
+1101 QHHLQQQQQQPHIGGAL
-1115 SPLHHPSAATVAMNS
+1115 PPLHHPSAATVAMNS
-1130 CGIPQT
+1130 CGIPQ
-1136 QQQQQQQQQ
+1136 QQQQQQ
-1145 EQLML
+1145 EQMML

-1161 TAVRPIPNGATI
+1161 TGVRPIPNGATI
-1173 AYGVDPKLMLDGGQP
+1173 AYGIDPKLMFDGQ
-1188 TVVVPDCRQS
+1188 TAPDCRQS

-1213 PRIGRGPSN
+1213 PRIGRGPSS
-1222 EFLQQQQQQQQQQ
+1222 EFLQQQQQQQP

-1241 SPMPMRATGMKRS
+1241 SPMPMRAAGMKRS
-1254 AATRLGR
+1254 AAAATRLGR

-1266 SGSLNSIETDGA
+1266 SGSLNSIE
-1278 TTLSRNGSRKRR
+1278 RKH
-1290 KRAFKLLYLVRRR
+1290 VRLGEGRPSK
-1303 MRKPRSVGLP
+1303 MSP
-1313 QQDSEHH
+1313 QDSEHH
-1320 CHKQAFYERANG
+1320 CSKQAFYERANG